1 MCNGNI
7 TEHVMGIEYDNG
19 NITEHIMGI
28 EYVQWEYYRT
38 RHGNTICSYNGNITE
53 HVMGIE

>member
-1 MCNGNI
+1 MYNGNI

-19 NITEHIMGI
+19 NITKHIMGI

-38 RHGNTICSYNGNITE
+38 RHGNTICT
-53 HVMGIE
+53 MGILQNTSWE